1 MRSIAYPEN
10 ALLNN
15 SVKEIERIAL
25 EEAEK

>member
-1 MRSIAYPEN
+1 MRLIAYPEN

>member
-1 MRSIAYPEN
+1 MRSIAYPED

-25 EEAEK
+25 KEAEK